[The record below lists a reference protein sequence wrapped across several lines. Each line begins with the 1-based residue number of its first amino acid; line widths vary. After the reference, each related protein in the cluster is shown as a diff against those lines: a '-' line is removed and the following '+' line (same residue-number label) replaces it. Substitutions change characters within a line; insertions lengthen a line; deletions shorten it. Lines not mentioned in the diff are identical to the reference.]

1 LEIATDLSRQ
11 KVIDL
16 PVARNRGRT
25 VRRAIYVN
33 SVLTAFSKK
42 LTAVS
47 LKVPDKIISLHA
59 A

>member
-1 LEIATDLSRQ
+1 LEITADLSSE

-16 PVARNRGRT
+16 PVARHRRSA

-33 SVLTAFSKK
+33 GVLAAFSKK
-42 LTAVS
+42 LTTMP
-47 LKVPDKIISLHA
+47 LKVLDKIISLHA